1 MTRKLTSVIS
11 GPAGPEH
18 GQDTA
23 CTEPDDNEGPNNSP
37 RDEDTQC
44 TQISVRSRSLAV
56 ATPSV
61 SSVMTDEIE
70 MGITSNDVVQHSQRL
85 YVARR
90 EIRPPGLT
98 EQEIEDI
105 IQRLKVDLAHAF
117 GRIKAKSHQRPEIK
131 SILMIDMRMAG
142 IPARDSTKV
151 RLRPCIWLF
160 CGSKWCRKIVERDV
174 KALSWLSP
182 YVVHFVRKVSTL
194 PSTDA
199 RHATGETPTALSK
212 LKYRTNMNKTNHRHG
227 LPSQRY
233 QLPCEFHN
241 LTDCKRIFP
250 GDETQSWVDHVEEH
264 LRSKFPTK
272 LRCWFCSDH
281 FFDARDTSGGDVRSN
296 FISRMQH
303 IRDHVVYDGSGPEQ
317 MYRDGFIVQHLLEHN
332 IIDRR
337 TYDLIVNPILSVYR
351 RAHRYF
357 TFRTRKRRTSF
368 TLPWETW
375 RSRRPNAKRF
385 CC

>member
-1 MTRKLTSVIS
+1 
-11 GPAGPEH
+11 
-18 GQDTA
+18 
-23 CTEPDDNEGPNNSP
+23 
-37 RDEDTQC
+37 
-44 TQISVRSRSLAV
+44 
-56 ATPSV
+56 
-61 SSVMTDEIE
+61 
-70 MGITSNDVVQHSQRL
+70 
-85 YVARR
+85 VARR

-117 GRIKAKSHQRPEIK
+117 GRIKAKSHRRPEIE

-142 IPARDSTKV
+142 IPARGSTKV

-199 RHATGETPTALSK
+199 RHATGETFTALSK
-212 LKYRTNMNKTNHRHG
+212 LKYRTNMNKTSHRHG
-227 LPSQRY
+227 LPSQLY

-241 LTDCKRIFP
+241 LTDCKRTFHS
-250 GDETQSWVDHVEEH
+250 DETQSWVDHVEEH

-296 FISRMQH
+296 FVSRMQH
-303 IRDHVVYDGSGPEQ
+303 IRDHLVYDGSQPEEMQ
-317 MYRDGFIVQHLLEHN
+317 KDGFIVKHLLDHGL
-332 IIDRR
+332 IDRR
-337 TYDLIVNPILSVYR
+337 TYEGIIKPMIPFYQWAHKCLKLRIR
-351 RAHRYF
+351 RPRA
-357 TFRTRKRRTSF
+357 SF
-368 TLPWETW
+368 TLPS
-375 RSRRPNAKRF
+375 RSWQSRQKKAKRF